1 VRVLDAPS
9 MVSTGS
15 FEMRS
20 FLSARQLVLA
30 LVLLAVTGLVQACN
44 TVEGAGTDIKKA
56 GQGIENSAER
66 NK

>member
-1 VRVLDAPS
+1 
-9 MVSTGS
+9 
-15 FEMRS
+15 MRS
-20 FLSARQLVLA
+20 FLSTRQLALV

-56 GQGIENSAER
+56 GQGIENSADR